1 MPTIISFTFSFTSSF
16 IILFFFLV
24 NGKKNPAPV
33 LSYSFLL
40 LLAHHECIN
49 QMVDWLASA
58 AAAAARPPLK
68 ER

>member
-1 MPTIISFTFSFTSSF
+1 ME
-16 IILFFFLV
+16 
-24 NGKKNPAPV
+24 KKNPAPV

-58 AAAAARPPLK
+58 AAAAAARPPLK

>member
-1 MPTIISFTFSFTSSF
+1 MSTIISLTFSFTSSF

-24 NGKKNPAPV
+24 NGKKTNPAPV

-40 LLAHHECIN
+40 LLAHECIN

-58 AAAAARPPLK
+58 AAAAARPPL
-68 ER
+68 